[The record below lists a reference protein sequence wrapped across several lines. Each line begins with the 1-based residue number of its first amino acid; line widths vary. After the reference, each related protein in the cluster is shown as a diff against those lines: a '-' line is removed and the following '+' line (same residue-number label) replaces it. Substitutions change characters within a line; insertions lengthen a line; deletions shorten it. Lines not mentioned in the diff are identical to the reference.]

1 MSILIMRLNNQQI
14 ASIKKAVAEV
24 FSPGA
29 QVWLFGSRVDDS
41 AKGGDIDLLVRPDP
55 TVGNPELMD
64 KVRLLGKLERTL
76 GERKIDIVVEAPRDP
91 RAIVRIAHEKG
102 IPL

>member
-1 MSILIMRLNNQQI
+1 MPMSDMRLSKRQI
-14 ASIKKAVAEV
+14 ASIKNAVVEV
-24 FSPGA
+24 LGPEA

-55 TVGNPELMD
+55 TAGNPDLMG
-64 KVRLLGKLERTL
+64 KVRLLGKLERAL
-76 GERKIDIVVEAPRDP
+76 GERRIDIVIETPRDP
-91 RAIVRIAHEKG
+91 RPIVRIAHEKG